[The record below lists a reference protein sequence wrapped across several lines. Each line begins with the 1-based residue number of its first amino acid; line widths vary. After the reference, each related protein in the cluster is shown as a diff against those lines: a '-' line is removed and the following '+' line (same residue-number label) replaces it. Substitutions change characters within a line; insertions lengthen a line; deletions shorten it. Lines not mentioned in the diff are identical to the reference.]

1 MPSIHDFSA
10 RSIQGEPLSLADFQG
25 QVLLI
30 VNVASECGF
39 TRQYHELQ
47 SLHERYQPQG
57 FSVLGFPCNQ
67 FGRQEPGTPDGILKF
82 CREEY
87 AVTFP
92 LFDKIDVNGPDAH
105 PLYVWLKTQK
115 TGILGS
121 SNIKWNF
128 TKFLIGRDGQ
138 VLARYGS
145 TTKPLALAKTI
156 EAALTPSQPSDK
168 GNDT

>member
-1 MPSIHDFSA
+1 MDAITDFSA
-10 RSIQGEPLSLADFQG
+10 TTIQGDTLSLEKFQG

-39 TRQYHELQ
+39 TKQYQELQ
-47 SLHERYQPQG
+47 ALFDRYHAQG

-67 FGRQEPGTPDGILKF
+67 FGQQEPGTAEEIQQF
-82 CREEY
+82 CSEQY
-87 AVTFP
+87 AIGFP
-92 LFDKIDVNGPDAH
+92 MFDKIKVNGPDAH
-105 PLYVWLKTQK
+105 PLYVWLKKQK
-115 TGILGS
+115 SGIFGS

-145 TTKPLALAKTI
+145 TTKPLALAKEI
-156 EAALTPSQPSDK
+156 EAALAKPAS
-168 GNDT
+168 